1 MNTRGTLRSNK
12 TSLASFEIV
21 TKARGPLSIHRHAA
35 GIATFEDGLEV
46 RWCNSPVHGD
56 VHVRKVETGRRIAYS
71 SPRVKAVRDR
81 FMAEID
87 RGNADA

>member
-1 MNTRGTLRSNK
+1 MSGDK
-12 TSLASFEIV
+12 TALASFEI
-21 TKARGPLSIHRHAA
+21 TSKARGPLSIHRHAA

-56 VHVRKVETGRRIAYS
+56 LHVRKVETGRRIAYS

-87 RGNADA
+87 KQGD